1 MTDLHTHILPCL
13 DDGSSSTAESLELL
27 RMEREERVD
36 TVVLTPHFYRN
47 REPVGRFLD
56 RRQAALETLLAAR
69 TGETPALFL
78 GAEVAWYP
86 SLSAEDDLDQL
97 CLNDTR
103 YLLLE
108 LPFEPWTPLLLNQV
122 YDFAGSTGVTPIL
135 AHVERYLSIEDK
147 ARIRDLT
154 SMGFPMQMNADS
166 LLRFWSRKRCLEL
179 LRHGTWYLGSDC
191 HNLEGRPPRIS
202 QAAAVLREKLGRD
215 AADRILNGPD
225 LKRKEAA
232 VP

>member
-1 MTDLHTHILPCL
+1 MTDLHTHILPGL

-27 RMEREERVD
+27 RMEREQGVD

-47 REPVGRFLD
+47 RESIDGFLE
-56 RRQAALETLLAAR
+56 RRQAALETFLAAY
-69 TGETPALFL
+69 TGETPSLLL

-86 SLSAEDDLDQL
+86 SLSAEEDLDQL
-97 CLNDTR
+97 CMNSTR
-103 YLLLE
+103 FLLLE
-108 LPFEPWTPLLLNQV
+108 LPFESWTPLLLNQV

-135 AHVERYLSIEDK
+135 AHVERYLSIQDR
-147 ARIRDLT
+147 ARLRDLI

-179 LRHGTWYLGSDC
+179 LRRGTWYLGSDC
-191 HNLEGRPPRIS
+191 HNLDSRPPRIG
-202 QAAAVLREKLGRD
+202 QAAAVLRERLGRD
-215 AADRILNGPD
+215 AADQILNGPD